1 MKFSTTKPEL
11 QTALQKLSKATPT
24 RSTLP
29 ILNYVLFS
37 VEESETTL
45 ITTDLEITIVVKL
58 AVSAEETGSAT
69 LPLQTLLD
77 VTNELPEDTRITIE
91 VGDKNKTKIK
101 TEIGAYDISGKP
113 AEEFPAAPQL
123 DNEQEINI
131 SAESFSDLIQKT
143 SFAVSRDDLK
153 PALTGV
159 LFRFNKD
166 EITAVATDGHRLV
179 KYLKKNKNDV
189 SYSGDIIVPKK
200 FLKLAANVLPGEKEA
215 TVCTGKTHLK
225 MAIGGDT
232 YYTRII
238 GERFPDFDSVI
249 PKDNEK
255 ELVVNRKN
263 LLSAVRRVSIFS
275 NRSTQQIALVLTK
288 EKQQITTE
296 DPEKSSRAKENIEGK
311 YSGEELTIGYNAAY
325 LKDVLSHIPSD
336 QVVVKLNS
344 SISAALF
351 YPEQQEGGSEL
362 TTLLM
367 PIRLNE

>member
-77 VTNELPEDTRITIE
+77 VTNELPDDTRITIE

-166 EITAVATDGHRLV
+166 EITAVATD
-179 KYLKKNKNDV
+179 
-189 SYSGDIIVPKK
+189 
-200 FLKLAANVLPGEKEA
+200 
-215 TVCTGKTHLK
+215 
-225 MAIGGDT
+225 
-232 YYTRII
+232 
-238 GERFPDFDSVI
+238 
-249 PKDNEK
+249 
-255 ELVVNRKN
+255 
-263 LLSAVRRVSIFS
+263 
-275 NRSTQQIALVLTK
+275 
-288 EKQQITTE
+288 
-296 DPEKSSRAKENIEGK
+296 
-311 YSGEELTIGYNAAY
+311 
-325 LKDVLSHIPSD
+325 
-336 QVVVKLNS
+336 
-344 SISAALF
+344 
-351 YPEQQEGGSEL
+351 
-362 TTLLM
+362 
-367 PIRLNE
+367 